1 MSAAKARK
9 YAWPAAVAGLFVVA
23 WVLRLWGHETGL
35 PYVYNADENAHFVP
49 RAIGMFGHGWNPDYF
64 INPPAFTY
72 VLHVLFALKWG
83 TDPAAVGGAFAADP
97 TDAFALAR
105 AASAFLGAV
114 AVPLTA
120 IAAAKLF
127 DDRRVGFIAG
137 ALLAVAFLP
146 VHYGHFALNDSPTL
160 APLALSLVGVAGIY
174 RSGRTRDYVLAG
186 AGLGLAIA
194 TKYQAGIVVVTIIA
208 AAFASPVVHSRV
220 KGLAFALAPMLL
232 AFLVANPY
240 ALLDRH
246 QFLDDLQKQTS
257 TAAGSEGGGKL
268 GLADTSGWT
277 YYLGT
282 FTWGFGWL
290 PTLLAVGGLGGLVAR
305 HRRLAIILA
314 PAPILLFLYFGNNSR
329 FFARWMLPMY
339 PILAMLAAYAI
350 VALASRYKPQ
360 VLIPALAALALAQP
374 LVWSVHNDAV
384 LAREDTRMVA
394 RNWMAQNIEIG
405 SKIVMEPIA
414 PDQWAQ
420 DAGRPLFGDPPLGT
434 GSGNRWN
441 KYSTSRSCFFNGKLR
456 EGGGGE
462 CPVVKLEDY
471 ERTLRPALIDSYE
484 AGGFCWVISGSTQSG
499 RAYADPDEVPHAI
512 EYYKALRERGEEV
525 FHVSPYG
532 ERGRVP
538 FSFDYSFNYYP
549 LDYERPGPEI
559 TIYRLHGGECA

>member
-1 MSAAKARK
+1 MSAVRK
-9 YAWPAAVAGLFVVA
+9 YAWPAALAGLFVVA
-23 WVLRLWGHETGL
+23 LILRLVGHKTGL

-83 TDPAAVGGAFAADP
+83 TDPAEVGGAFAADP

-120 IAAAKLF
+120 IAAARLF
-127 DDRRVGFIAG
+127 EDKRIGFIAG

-146 VHYGHFALNDSPTL
+146 VHYSHFALNDAPTM
-160 APLALSLVGVAGIY
+160 APLALALIGVAGIY
-174 RSGRTRDYVLAG
+174 RTGRTREYVLAG

-194 TKYQAGIVVVTIIA
+194 TKYQAGIVVVTIVA
-208 AAFASPVVHSRV
+208 AAFVTPVVHNRF
-220 KGLAFALAPMLL
+220 KGLAFAFAPMLL

-246 QFLDDLQKQTS
+246 QFVEDLRKQTS

-268 GLADTSGWT
+268 GLANSSGFV
-277 YYLGT
+277 YYLKT

-290 PTLLAVGGLGGLVAR
+290 PTLLALGGMGALIAR
-305 HRRLAIILA
+305 HRRLALVLA

-350 VALASRYKPQ
+350 VTLAVRFKPR
-360 VLIPALAALALAQP
+360 VLIPALAALALLQP
-374 LVWSVHNDAV
+374 LVFSVHNDVV
-384 LAREDTRMVA
+384 LARDDTRMVA
-394 RNWMAQNIEIG
+394 RQWMQQHIAIG
-405 SKIVMEPIA
+405 DKIVMEPIA
-414 PDQWAQ
+414 PDQWAA
-420 DAGRPLFGDPPLGT
+420 DVGRPLFGEPPVGT

-441 KYSTSRSCFFNGKLR
+441 KFSTSRSCWRDGR
-456 EGGGGE
+456 YVDERP
-462 CPVVKLEDY
+462 CPVIKLEDY
-471 ERTLRPALIDSYE
+471 ERTLRPDIIRSYVD
-484 AGGFCWVISGSTQSG
+484 GGFCWLVSGTTQSG
-499 RAYADPDEVPHAI
+499 RAVADPDEVPWALD
-512 EYYKALRERGEEV
+512 YYAALRKPENATEV

-532 ERGRVP
+532 DRGKVP

-549 LDYERPGPEI
+549 LAYDRPGPEI
-559 TIYRLHGGECA
+559 TIYRLHGGKCA